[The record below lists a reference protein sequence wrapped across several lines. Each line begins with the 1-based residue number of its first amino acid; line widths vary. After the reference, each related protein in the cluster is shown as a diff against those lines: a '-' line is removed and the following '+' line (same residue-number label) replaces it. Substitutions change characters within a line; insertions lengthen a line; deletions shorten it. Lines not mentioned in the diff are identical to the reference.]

1 MNRMLAMVP
10 PVAALAFD
18 AFAAPVG
25 DSLHPVTDA
34 YDGWRLA
41 VQAWTFNHFTFSEA
55 VEKVASLGLDWIEAY
70 PGQQV
75 RPGVKGVKM
84 GPDLSSDERASL
96 RQMLANA
103 GVRLVNFGVVD
114 LGVEIH
120 PQVLRIS
127 FLFLH

>member
-1 MNRMLAMVP
+1 MNPILALVLPIFALVLNVP
-10 PVAALAFD
+10 AGSPA
-18 AFAAPVG
+18 

-75 RPGVKGVKM
+75 RPGVKGVTM

-96 RQMLANA
+96 RQMLADA